1 MDNRLGEKYGKI
13 ILVLLLTTMI
23 TNLSACGQ
31 KEQAKT
37 EQTNIQET
45 QNQVNSS
52 SEINSEN
59 APEITK

>member
-1 MDNRLGEKYGKI
+1 MKKI

-23 TNLSACGQ
+23 TNLSVCGQ

-37 EQTNIQET
+37 EQTNVQET

-52 SEINSEN
+52 S
-59 APEITK
+59 